1 MCPPWLWCCVGLAGL
16 VFLLS
21 PVLSPSLSPI
31 WSGICVRLAGLVF
44 LFSPVLSPS
53 FKSSE
58 QAALY
63 WTDSQIEFR
72 HFSWFIFFV
81 GPIYWTNCRQKLQQV
96 WQCQTLRREGNAN
109 LRDCHICGWQGSTHL
124 LRSLLTPWLLLS
136 LRKAPPRDYATRRH
150 NRQQPGWDRWPGPLP
165 CCQPSVP
172 AGVLLQMLLGFLIKT
187 CLAELW
193 NCITEGQLN
202 LMLCFIFCKYW
213 GELWAMYIVYDYKD
227 QINAMSFSAYGNL
240 TSVWKNRGGS
250 IDNLKR
256 SCTRTAKKRVNRAS
270 TRSRITSTDE
280 IKNQRAISAMMC
292 NCKGIYLRFQSE
304 LCWLAPQ
311 EGQSSCSKGTCTAQ
325 DNIHFQN
332 EFYSPETVDLHGQDG
347 LNEIHQKAQA
357 SSSSCGPWTYE
368 VKSFKE
374 LTRLTVRN
382 VRPMPFGSGLSRLRR
397 SEGVSCMWTAQV

>member
-1 MCPPWLWCCVGLAGL
+1 MSNSPPGRERQSARLPHLWMTRLDA
-16 VFLLS
+16 
-21 PVLSPSLSPI
+21 PSSKPADT
-31 WSGICVRLAGLVF
+31 VTAAK
-44 LFSPVLSPS
+44 PS
-53 FKSSE
+53 QGPS
-58 QAALY
+58 AL
-63 WTDSQIEFR
+63 W
-72 HFSWFIFFV
+72 
-81 GPIYWTNCRQKLQQV
+81 P
-96 WQCQTLRREGNAN
+96 
-109 LRDCHICGWQGSTHL
+109 
-124 LRSLLTPWLLLS
+124 
-136 LRKAPPRDYATRRH
+136 TRRH
-150 NRQQPGWDRWPGPLP
+150 NRQQPGWDLWPGRMP

-292 NCKGIYLRFQSE
+292 NCKGIYLRLQSE
-304 LCWLAPQ
+304 TLLISAP
-311 EGQSSCSKGTCTAQ
+311 
-325 DNIHFQN
+325 
-332 EFYSPETVDLHGQDG
+332 
-347 LNEIHQKAQA
+347 
-357 SSSSCGPWTYE
+357 
-368 VKSFKE
+368 
-374 LTRLTVRN
+374 
-382 VRPMPFGSGLSRLRR
+382 RR
-397 SEGVSCMWTAQV
+397 SKFMFEGNLHSSR